1 MMEEINTKSRDIW
14 ISKMK
19 ITKMSKKLDDVLN
32 INYNLNSFEIN
43 KIYISA
49 MLKILWNYPEAV
61 YHILRNTENSK
72 IENNLA
78 NFFVNNFFT
87 NFMSGNSLENNL
99 LFVIT
104 MMLKEEIDQIKDIY
118 DIDNIFKD
126 SKVMLLLK
134 EMINFPDIQLYFN
147 KIIFKTIEKMENN
160 FSWKKMN
167 FNMNHFCLDLKNYI
181 KEQQKSNKKENKTV
195 EELCKK
201 YI

>member
-167 FNMNHFCLDLKNYI
+167 FNMSHFCLELKNYI